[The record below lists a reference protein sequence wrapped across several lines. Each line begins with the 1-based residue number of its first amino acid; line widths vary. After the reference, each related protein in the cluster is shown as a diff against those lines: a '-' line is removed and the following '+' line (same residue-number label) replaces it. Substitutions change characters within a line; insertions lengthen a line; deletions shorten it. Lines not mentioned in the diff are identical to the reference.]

1 VLCGFCRVCERERER
16 EREIQTRSSLVV
28 IRKRFCAEEGL
39 VPGGEFLFFI
49 DHGKHQEE

>member
-1 VLCGFCRVCERERER
+1 MLCGFCRVCERERERER

-39 VPGGEFLFFI
+39 VPGGGIFVFY
-49 DHGKHQEE
+49 